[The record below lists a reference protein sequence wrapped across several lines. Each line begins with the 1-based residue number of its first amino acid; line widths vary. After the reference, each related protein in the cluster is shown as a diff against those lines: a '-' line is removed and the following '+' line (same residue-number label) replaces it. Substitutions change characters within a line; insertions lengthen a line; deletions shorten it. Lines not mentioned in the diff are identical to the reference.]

1 MLKKKYAFA
10 INSYYKAIETILS
23 CKNKKI
29 FPIIYIKFFIVDGF
43 GPDWINELNNLLQNK
58 FSKNSYE
65 LYVDCKK
72 NYGLF
77 IDLVEQKISYLKVK
91 ADDET
96 FRRLNEIAMKN
107 KVSLNPSF
115 SVVDLFKINKINK
128 KIEKI
133 QI

>member
-10 INSYYKAIETILS
+10 VNSYYKAIETILS